1 MVENKNLEKY
11 TLCLGYL
18 SREGIASSLAENGKE
33 MVREIFL
40 EKVMFF
46 SYILNDE

>member
-1 MVENKNLEKY
+1 MVENKKLEKY

-33 MVREIFL
+33 MDKGNLPREGDVFL
-40 EKVMFF
+40 LHLE
-46 SYILNDE
+46 